1 MKKKILLPTDFS
13 KNSINAINYA
23 IKLYKEESCE
33 FFILHSYYLPGFSKN
48 NLLSPVPTE
57 QKLNE
62 VKEKAER
69 NMKKLKAHAL
79 FNTENSKHTFF
90 FLNEF
95 GSFIDVLKKIVEKE
109 NIKLII
115 MGTRGE
121 TDDKNIILGSNAV
134 ITMEEVRNCPVFV
147 IPGNVIFKHPNEIV
161 FPTSFKTHYKENELA
176 TLIEISQL
184 TKTPIRILHIKKD
197 KELNKEQVKNK
208 ALLNQIL
215 APSIF
220 THHELYSS
228 NLHEAVRCFS
238 QSRESEMIAFV
249 NKKHHFFGSVFS
261 NPMVKELGD
270 HANIPILA
278 LHDLRN

>member
-23 IKLYKEESCE
+23 IELYKDESCE
-33 FFILHSYYLPGFSKN
+33 FFILHSYYLLGFSKN
-48 NLLSPVPTE
+48 NLMSPEPTE
-57 QKLNE
+57 KKLNE
-62 VKEKAER
+62 VKEQAEN
-69 NMKKLKAHAL
+69 NMKKLKVHAR
-79 FNTENSKHTFF
+79 FNVENSQHTFY

-95 GSFIDVLKKIVEKE
+95 GSFIDILKKIVEKE

-121 TDDKNIILGSNAV
+121 TNDKNIILGSNAV

-147 IPGNVIFKHPNEIV
+147 IPGSVIFKNPNEIV
-161 FPTSFKTHYKENELA
+161 FPTSFKTHYKENEFA
-176 TLIEISQL
+176 TLIEISKL
-184 TKTPIRILHIKKD
+184 TKAPIRILHIKKD

-215 APSIF
+215 APINY
-220 THHELYSS
+220 THHELFSA
-228 NLHEAVRCFS
+228 NLHESVRCFS

-261 NPMVKELGD
+261 NPMVKELGTNT
-270 HANIPILA
+270 HIPVIA

>member
-23 IKLYKEESCE
+23 IELYKNQSCD

-48 NLLSPVPTE
+48 NLLSPEPTDK
-57 QKLNE
+57 KLNE
-62 VKEKAER
+62 LKEQAQQ
-69 NMKKLKAHAL
+69 NIKKLKNYAC
-79 FNTENSKHTFF
+79 FNHENSNHAFY

-95 GSFIDVLKKIVEKE
+95 GSFFDVLKKIVQKEKM
-109 NIKLII
+109 KLII
-115 MGTRGE
+115 MGTRGI

-147 IPGNVIFKHPNEIV
+147 VPGNVIFKYPNEIV
-161 FPTSFKTHYKENELA
+161 FPTSFKTHYKANELA

-197 KELNKEQVKNK
+197 KKLTEKQCKNK

-215 APSIF
+215 APTNF
-220 THHELYSS
+220 THCALFNS
-228 NLHEAVRCFS
+228 NIHKGIRCFS
-238 QSRESEMIAFV
+238 QSRKSEMIAFV

-261 NPMVKELGD
+261 NPMVKELSV

-278 LHDLRN
+278 LHDLKK